1 MDSPG
6 LNLQYQPGNDEND
19 DCTESQY
26 DDDDNEDDGDDDY
39 DVDDD
44 DGQDTDFDI
53 SGMVECQL
61 QKDREEGVGYN

>member
-26 DDDDNEDDGDDDY
+26 DGDDNEDDG
-39 DVDDD
+39 DDD

-61 QKDREEGVGYN
+61 QKDGEEGVGDN

>member
-19 DCTESQY
+19 ACTESQY
-26 DDDDNEDDGDDDY
+26 DDDDNEDNGDDDY

-44 DGQDTDFDI
+44 DG
-53 SGMVECQL
+53 
-61 QKDREEGVGYN
+61 

>member
-6 LNLQYQPGNDEND
+6 LNLQYQPGKDEND

-26 DDDDNEDDGDDDY
+26 DDDDDNEDDGDDDY

-44 DGQDTDFDI
+44 DG
-53 SGMVECQL
+53 
-61 QKDREEGVGYN
+61 

>member
-19 DCTESQY
+19 ACTESQY
-26 DDDDNEDDGDDDY
+26 DDDDNEDDG
-39 DVDDD
+39 DDD

-61 QKDREEGVGYN
+61 QKDGEEGVGDN

>member
-19 DCTESQY
+19 ACTKSQY
-26 DDDDNEDDGDDDY
+26 DEDDDDDDY
-39 DVDDD
+39 HVDDD

-61 QKDREEGVGYN
+61 QKDGEEGVGDN